1 MVIHHIFGVER
12 QLLLVHSAYFL
23 NDFLFVPYAAL
34 SHFFRIKSGGIKS
47 LIPIAENPNA
57 LLVQMLVIILQ
68 ISGKNLAVLFINGLH
83 RSNPVVLTMRVKA
96 ATRTLYRAKVLCDQF
111 VRREFIFLHVSFA
124 VGVVLGKV
132 PAADHAAMVA

>member
-34 SHFFRIKSGGIKS
+34 SHFFRVKSGGIQS

-68 ISGKNLAVLFINGLH
+68 ISGKNLAVLFINVLH
-83 RSNPVVLTMRVKA
+83 RGNPFFLAIRVIA
-96 ATRTLYRAKVLCDQF
+96 AARTLYDSEVLGDQF
-111 VRREFIFLHVSFA
+111 VRREVIFLHVSFA
-124 VGVVLGKV
+124 VSVML
-132 PAADHAAMVA
+132 

>member
-34 SHFFRIKSGGIKS
+34 SHSFWVKSGGMQS

-57 LLVQMLVIILQ
+57 LLVQMFVIILQ
-68 ISGKNLAVLFINGLH
+68 ISGKNFAVLFINGLH
-83 RSNPVVLTMRVKA
+83 RGNPFVLAIRVKA
-96 ATRTLYRAKVLCDQF
+96 AARTLYHAKGFCDEFVRAKV
-111 VRREFIFLHVSFA
+111 VFLHVGFT
-124 VGVVLGKV
+124 VGVVL
-132 PAADHAAMVA
+132 